1 MEAQIEQ
8 RASVQSP
15 SGAAG
20 ASGARFAATGKA
32 PPHVGRRRWGVVALL
47 FAATAI
53 NYIDRQMIGVLKPT
67 LAADFH
73 WSESDFAGIVFWF
86 QVAYAIGYLSFGKVV
101 DALGAR
107 LGYTVAIVIWT
118 VSHMAHGFATGLVS
132 FAVARFGLGL
142 GESGNFPA
150 GIRAVTDW
158 FPQRERAL
166 AIGVFN
172 AGANV
177 GAIITPLL
185 VPLLVLWFDW
195 RMAFFV
201 TGFFGVAWLAAWWL
215 LYRHPREHARVGEAE
230 LAWIA
235 QDPADP
241 VEPIGWA
248 RLLVVKETWAYAL
261 GKFLVDPIWWFF
273 LFWLPGYLFARY
285 DLDLKTFGLPLAA
298 IYLISDLGS
307 IAGGWLSSRLIRAGR
322 TPNLARKITML
333 ICAVCVTPIW
343 FVQGVDSMWAAVGI
357 IGLATAAHQAFSANL
372 YTLPSDVFPR
382 GAVGSVVGIGG
393 TVGAF
398 GGMGMALFAGYILD
412 ATHSYHVLFAICAS
426 AYLVALAV
434 IHLLSPRLA
443 PVCIENVCIEKQAA

>member
-273 LFWLPGYLFARY
+273 LFWLPGYLFSRY

-443 PVCIENVCIEKQAA
+443 PVCIEKQAA